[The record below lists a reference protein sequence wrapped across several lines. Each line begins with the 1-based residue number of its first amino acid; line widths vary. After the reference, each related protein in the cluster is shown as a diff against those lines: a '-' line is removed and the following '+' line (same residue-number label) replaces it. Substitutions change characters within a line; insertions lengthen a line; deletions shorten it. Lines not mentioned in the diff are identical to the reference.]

1 MSVFCLAKR
10 QGTEKE
16 AYFKTTRIMFSQLES
31 SGQFHVVKYSSQRG
45 RERERSVWKWI
56 QEPAVNQLLNG
67 QWPSKIEINQSNS
80 SRGPPENLSG
90 AAAVSEST
98 HNVCFGTD
106 SYLVVGIG

>member
-45 RERERSVWKWI
+45 ERERKKCLEVDTGTCCESAA
-56 QEPAVNQLLNG
+56 E
-67 QWPSKIEINQSNS
+67 WPMAIEN
-80 SRGPPENLSG
+80 
-90 AAAVSEST
+90 
-98 HNVCFGTD
+98 
-106 SYLVVGIG
+106 

>member
-45 RERERSVWKWI
+45 RERERSVWKRTR
-56 QEPAVNQLLNG
+56 EPAVNQLLNG

-80 SRGPPENLSG
+80 SRGPPG
-90 AAAVSEST
+90 AAAVSGST